1 MRRWARVGL
10 DLVVVLAFVAIGRAN
25 HHHGE
30 TAAGLASTAW
40 PFLVGLACGW
50 ALLVARR
57 RPGDRLVD
65 GVAVALVTVAVGMV
79 LRVLVDTLRV
89 VATVLQ
95 PFMPDSMA
103 RMLNQLGVPVED
115 RTLAA
120 LDTPL
125 ADGTMLPPPQGVLPR
140 YVEPAE

>member
-1 MRRWARVGL
+1 VGL

-79 LRVLVDTLRV
+79 LRVLAGQGTAAAFIV
-89 VATVLQ
+89 VAVCFLGAC
-95 PFMPDSMA
+95 MVGWRAVGLLA
-103 RMLNQLGVPVED
+103 RRRRRAG
-115 RTLAA
+115 A
-120 LDTPL
+120 
-125 ADGTMLPPPQGVLPR
+125 
-140 YVEPAE
+140 